1 MPAPLESSTFT
12 PVPNPGSTSRK
23 LSPTLRKVST
33 RSLLQWIKLT
43 FAVPSVGITER
54 QSVKKATAPAKRRV
68 NQRGAIKVEGMQE
81 FNPDANVRLTRKS
94 EFDAKKKTEDT
105 KKKGG
110 CC

>member
-1 MPAPLESSTFT
+1 
-12 PVPNPGSTSRK
+12 
-23 LSPTLRKVST
+23 
-33 RSLLQWIKLT
+33 
-43 FAVPSVGITER
+43 
-54 QSVKKATAPAKRRV
+54 VKKATAPAKRRV